1 MSTSTLYWDTRLKLI
16 LLLLLTVTSSAAPKR
31 KISPYQAKIDECVA
45 SKFPVSKIDSNRKL
59 YAALIENFS
68 LQGSETTF
76 REVLFKEQNEMRK
89 LRFEEGV
96 VRIFKIADDQSLQKI
111 MTEELG
117 YNPSGTG
124 LRYRSKTPEA
134 RMNELLA
141 KAEIKSDF
149 VKTTEYRSKQV
160 LLNIIWT
167 DNEIKAISAD
177 LPGGKKLECQ
187 RKQAAD
193 ICDCH

>member
-1 MSTSTLYWDTRLKLI
+1 MSSF
-16 LLLLLTVTSSAAPKR
+16 AQKR
-31 KISPYQAKIDECVA
+31 KLSPYQAKIDECVA
-45 SKFPVSKIDSNRKL
+45 SKFSVSKIDSNRKL
-59 YAALIENFS
+59 YDALIKNFS

-76 REVLFKEQNEMRK
+76 REVLFKEQNEARK
-89 LRFEEGV
+89 LRYEDGV
-96 VRIFKIADDQSLQKI
+96 VKIFKIAEDESLQKI
-111 MTEELG
+111 STEELG
-117 YNPSGTG
+117 YKPSGSG
-124 LRYRSKTPEA
+124 VRYRSQTPEA
-134 RMNELLA
+134 RLNELLA

-193 ICDCH
+193 ICDCRPN